1 MRMNAWAF
9 ENPSYRKAS
18 IQYSSFL
25 NATGV
30 LLCSVELLPGK
41 MEKGISEFI
50 AQQQQIFRYGFT
62 ETEIERAKKVR
73 SEERRVGKEC
83 RSRWSPYH

>member
-1 MRMNAWAF
+1 MWHCFQIGEARDD
-9 ENPSYRKAS
+9 
-18 IQYSSFL
+18 SFL

-62 ETEIERAKKVR
+62 ETEIERAKK
-73 SEERRVGKEC
+73 ERQETIV
-83 RSRWSPYH
+83 SRISPL